1 MANEKNANGQEVSKN
16 LNKENYEDVEM
27 HWHAFRFVVIL
38 GSLYFFLFGLDVM
51 GRLQIRGRVRNA
63 LHC

>member
-1 MANEKNANGQEVSKN
+1 MANEDKQNGTQVSKN

-51 GRLQIRGRVRNA
+51 GESRLSE
-63 LHC
+63 

>member
-1 MANEKNANGQEVSKN
+1 MANNEQKDAQVSKN

-51 GRLQIRGRVRNA
+51 GEFCVQCTSSKFR
-63 LHC
+63 